1 MSTLNVNTSFN
12 IDLQFVSAPV
22 HIRFFAWLIDG
33 FIFWLYYLVTFALL
47 NKLMGGDAKESG
59 MDIIIYI
66 PIFCYHL
73 LFEILNHGQS
83 LGKMTLGIRVVSAD
97 GKEETNTQA
106 MVRWLMRTIDF
117 GGIVI
122 IIVVSLG
129 FFDLD
134 FLQWMLAICNIIAII
149 MFLTTKHNQRLGD
162 IAAGTVVVYK
172 KLPYDLNDTI
182 FRELHTVDYNVQF
195 PQVMKLS
202 DNDIN
207 IIDNVVKR
215 HRKSNIDNYIESI
228 SLKVKTALDIE
239 TDLENDIFLEMLL
252 NDYNYLSRK

>member
-12 IDLQFVSAPV
+12 IDLQFSSAPI

-33 FIFWLYYLVTFALL
+33 LVIWLYYYVTASLL
-47 NKLMGGDAKESG
+47 EKMLGFDAFESG
-59 MDIIIYI
+59 GRLLIYL

-83 LGKMTLGIRVVSAD
+83 LGKMTMGIRVVSSD
-97 GKEETNTQA
+97 GKEESNTQA
-106 MVRWLMRTIDF
+106 MVRWIMRTLDF
-117 GGIVI
+117 GGLILILVI
-122 IIVVSLG
+122 IMG
-129 FFDLD
+129 FTDLD
-134 FLQWMLAICNIIAII
+134 FLQWMLAITNIIAVIL
-149 MFLTTKHNQRLGD
+149 FLTSNYNQRLGD
-162 IAAGTVVVYK
+162 LAAGTVVVYK
-172 KLPYDLNDTI
+172 KLPYDINDTI
-182 FRELHTVDYNVQF
+182 FRDLHTEDYNVQF

-215 HRKSNIDNYIESI
+215 HKKSGIDNYLESI
-228 SLKVKTALDIE
+228 TMKVKTALDIE
-239 TDLENDIFLEMLL
+239 TDLENDIFLEILL